1 MSIPFEETIP
11 VPDKFKGWYAQTTNT
26 SATVNSGVDFEWDN
40 MIINYRDM
48 MSTDGTS
55 SKVTINET
63 GTYYINCLVNGFGN
77 PLAPVNLNRLRA
89 GTTTLLAKGYANNS
103 GVAVYL
109 QAIINGYFELELGD
123 ELTIQNGSAGG
134 VQFRGSTEGNTW
146 WAGKLVATS
155 NA

>member
-1 MSIPFEETIP
+1 MSIPFEDTIP
-11 VPDKFKGWYAQTTNT
+11 VPDKFQGWYAQTTNT
-26 SATVNSGVDFEWDN
+26 VATVNNGVDFEWDN

-63 GTYYINCLVNGFGN
+63 GTYYIDCLVNGYGN
-77 PLAPVNLNRLRA
+77 PLLNHLNRLR
-89 GTTTLLAKGYANNS
+89 GGVTTLLAIGYANNS
-103 GVAVYL
+103 GHPVYL

-123 ELTIQNGSAGG
+123 VLTIQNSSGGG
-134 VQFRGSTEGNTW
+134 VQFRGATEGNTW

>member
-11 VPDKFKGWYAQTTNT
+11 TPDKFKGWYAQTTNT
-26 SATVNSGVDFEWDN
+26 VATVNNGVDFEWDN

-63 GTYYINCLVNGFGN
+63 GTYYIDCLVNGYGN
-77 PLAPVNLNRLRA
+77 PLLNHLNRLR
-89 GTTTLLAKGYANNS
+89 GGVTTLLAIGYANNS
-103 GVAVYL
+103 GHPVYL

-123 ELTIQNGSAGG
+123 VITIQNSSGGG
-134 VQFRGSTEGNTW
+134 VQFRGATEGNTW